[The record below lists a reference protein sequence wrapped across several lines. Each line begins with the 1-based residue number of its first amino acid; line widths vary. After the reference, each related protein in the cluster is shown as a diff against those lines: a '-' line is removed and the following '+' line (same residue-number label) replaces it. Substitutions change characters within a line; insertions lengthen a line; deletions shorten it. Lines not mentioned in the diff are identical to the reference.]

1 MMSAVF
7 LTYFL
12 KFFYHY
18 KEDMCFNLL
27 LSFNFNMPQILTT
40 KSITNSGCTATLH
53 HPCALV
59 ACAYNA
65 PKLLS
70 R

>member
-27 LSFNFNMPQILTT
+27 LSFNFNMPQILT
-40 KSITNSGCTATLH
+40 KKVNSKTNSGCTATLH
-53 HPCALV
+53 HPCHLCSGGV
-59 ACAYNA
+59 
-65 PKLLS
+65 
-70 R
+70 RV

>member
-1 MMSAVF
+1 MSAVF

-27 LSFNFNMPQILTT
+27 LSFNFNMPQILTKKVKQIRDALLRYT
-40 KSITNSGCTATLH
+40 TLV
-53 HPCALV
+53 L
-59 ACAYNA
+59 
-65 PKLLS
+65 
-70 R
+70 